1 MWPISRLQNWCCLS
15 SRIEQE
21 PWIDT
26 AHILW
31 PANKRRQQQFFF
43 LFFYFLLPEERW
55 KLRISFWT
63 ESAIFEGLGYPDQ
76 IFSGAR
82 QPRSD
87 RDGPHG
93 MAWRYKVNRR
103 NKNGPPILDSRD
115 TLSSSVGLLSEFAW
129 QRRPPIFPR
138 HSKASIAFGFIQ
150 SQFRITNA
158 FKLRPMRSIKST
170 APAAR

>member
-1 MWPISRLQNWCCLS
+1 MDDVAYISTPKLMLS
-15 SRIEQE
+15 QLTYRTRTVDWYSSYPLACEQE
-21 PWIDT
+21 K
-26 AHILW
+26 A
-31 PANKRRQQQFFF
+31 AAVFFS
-43 LFFYFLLPEERW
+43 FLLFPSSWREMKAAYQFLNWIRYF
-55 KLRISFWT
+55 R
-63 ESAIFEGLGYPDQ
+63 
-76 IFSGAR
+76 GAR
-82 QPRSD
+82 LPRSD